1 MKLKIAIVC
10 SAVIAL
16 APYAAKADLDPMS
29 LIQDKLR
36 NGFEEANKVF
46 KEYTGQELDLQQL
59 VNNRDRLSELKK
71 MGKNFA
77 IDAAMSYA
85 SNVKIRSLSVGG
97 ITGDI
102 KGSIG
107 TPELARKLGKKMTQ
121 KSMINDDVLQA
132 QKKQKM
138 INELQVENV
147 ATMYA
152 KALVLRRSI
161 INEGQ
166 KLEEEEKTE
175 ITDLPQ
181 IEDAYKAVSTRANGR
196 WKSILDAA
204 ANYQGQ
210 TAASSLLSMR
220 ADAAKEAEEEAEA
233 EAKKKAEE
241 EEKAA
246 QEAADKSEK
255 EGGLS
260 LSDAYNKGSNVINDV
275 KNGNYGSALGEV
287 GGAAGNLGV
296 DSKVSDGLKNAGDAY
311 NKGSS
316 AVDNVKN
323 GNYGSALGD
332 LGGAAGSAG
341 IGGNVGDTLQ
351 NAGNT
356 YNQGSN
362 LVDNVSSGNIWGA
375 VDSVV
380 STADSINKLGGYDQ
394 EAIDAQKKAQEEANE
409 KASQS
414 AAESM
419 KNFSD
424 QHKDDFTNS
433 LINSSLNQQG
443 QNILNGSS
451 NSGGK
456 SSSSGR
462 SNTSWKLGGGTK

>member
-210 TAASSLLSMR
+210 IAASSLLSMR

-241 EEKAA
+241 EKKAA

-255 EGGLS
+255 EGGQS

-287 GGAAGNLGV
+287 GGAAG
-296 DSKVSDGLKNAGDAY
+296 
-311 NKGSS
+311 
-316 AVDNVKN
+316 
-323 GNYGSALGD
+323 
-332 LGGAAGSAG
+332 SAG
-341 IGGNVGDTLQ
+341 IGGNVGDTLK

-375 VDSVV
+375 VDSAV

>member
-210 TAASSLLSMR
+210 IAASSLLSMR
-220 ADAAKEAEEEAEA
+220 ADAAKKRKKKPRLKLRKRRKKRKKPLKKLQTR
-233 EAKKKAEE
+233 AKKR
-241 EEKAA
+241 AA
-246 QEAADKSEK
+246 CRCLTRIIKVLTLLTMSKTAITEA
-255 EGGLS
+255 L
-260 LSDAYNKGSNVINDV
+260 
-275 KNGNYGSALGEV
+275 
-287 GGAAGNLGV
+287 
-296 DSKVSDGLKNAGDAY
+296 
-311 NKGSS
+311 
-316 AVDNVKN
+316 
-323 GNYGSALGD
+323 
-332 LGGAAGSAG
+332 
-341 IGGNVGDTLQ
+341 
-351 NAGNT
+351 
-356 YNQGSN
+356 
-362 LVDNVSSGNIWGA
+362 WG
-375 VDSVV
+375 
-380 STADSINKLGGYDQ
+380 K
-394 EAIDAQKKAQEEANE
+394 
-409 KASQS
+409 
-414 AAESM
+414 
-419 KNFSD
+419 
-424 QHKDDFTNS
+424 
-433 LINSSLNQQG
+433 
-443 QNILNGSS
+443 
-451 NSGGK
+451 
-456 SSSSGR
+456 
-462 SNTSWKLGGGTK
+462 